1 MTVTE
6 YLFLHTYY
14 KIVFHCFPL
23 TLCSTNS
30 IGYSIE
36 YIIEC
41 YKPVDKSLIYYLYF
55 ITILLYPNNL
65 QFTAKNNII
74 MKKKYCDFRK
84 IFLKSV
90 FFKTICI
97 EIRNI
102 F

>member
-1 MTVTE
+1 MKHPIAYSIE
-6 YLFLHTYY
+6 YFLF
-14 KIVFHCFPL
+14 
-23 TLCSTNS
+23 
-30 IGYSIE
+30 SIE

-55 ITILLYPNNL
+55 ITILLCPKNL

-74 MKKKYCDFRK
+74 MKKNIVILEKY
-84 IFLKSV
+84 FLNL
-90 FFKTICI
+90 FFSRQFVI